1 MSSCADREAKDDAV
15 SSHPSWEACKELCKV
30 ENGSLRALYTMVVLE
45 ATGFAMCI
53 PVLAFF
59 AIKELGLSPSQLGIV
74 ASANAASQLVGASI
88 CGRLSD
94 SFGRR
99 WLLLGSFIWSALN
112 IGALSLTS
120 NFTDFL
126 IMRIFAGLSGG
137 TTPLCQAF
145 IMDSV
150 GESRRPAFLGLFG
163 SLLAMAFMIGNCLG
177 VCLIVLGL
185 ERRSIF
191 LVAAVFALLATLY
204 GVIRTEESLAPQ
216 NRRPL
221 WPIKTSSDAENP
233 ISSPRASTSDW
244 ETVNTGLVCVWVARF
259 LQSFAFAT
267 LFTNYAFF
275 IHRVFGWSDFHFG
288 VIMMFAGVISATL
301 QFVVYPLFG
310 LHGKKGSAAACVV
323 SSISGACAC
332 LVFPLPVVVF
342 HLLAIILFVV
352 SMALFDPAVPV
363 LVSIFVGRSHLGFGN
378 GIAIACRCAASILG
392 PVTGGIL
399 FEKGLDIICW
409 VVCGVYLL
417 ALLTSVGISLSP
429 ACTDDDQME
438 SEPLLAD
445 KMKTSPSAGK

>member
-1 MSSCADREAKDDAV
+1 MSSCADREAKDNAE
-15 SSHPSWEACKELCKV
+15 SSNPSWEACKDLCKV
-30 ENGSLRALYTMVVLE
+30 ENGSLRALFTMVVLE
-45 ATGFAMCI
+45 VTGFAMCI

-74 ASANAASQLVGASI
+74 VSANAASQLVGASI

-99 WLLLGSFIWSALN
+99 WLLLGSFAWSALN
-112 IGALSLTS
+112 IGALSVAFS
-120 NFTDFL
+120 FTDFL
-126 IMRIFAGLSGG
+126 IMRILAGLSGG

-150 GESRRPAFLGLFG
+150 TEDRRPAFLGLFG
-163 SLLAMAFMIGNCLG
+163 SLLGVAFMMGNCLG

-191 LVAAVFALLATLY
+191 LVAALFALLATLY
-204 GVIRTEESLAPQ
+204 GVIRTEESLPPQ

-221 WPIKTSSDAENP
+221 WPIKAASDAENP
-233 ISSPRASTSDW
+233 NHSPRAATSDW
-244 ETVNTGLVCVWVARF
+244 ETVNTGLVCVWVTRF
-259 LQSFAFAT
+259 LQAFAFAT
-267 LFTNYAFF
+267 VFANYAFF

-288 VIMMFAGVISATL
+288 VIMVFAGIISAVL
-301 QFVVYPLFG
+301 QFAVYPLFG

-332 LVFPLPVVVF
+332 LVFPMPVVLV
-342 HLLAIILFVV
+342 HLFAIVLFVV
-352 SMALFDPAVPV
+352 AMALFDPAVPV

-378 GIAIACRCAASILG
+378 GIAIACRCAASIVG

-399 FEKGLDIICW
+399 FEKGLESCAGQS
-409 VVCGVYLL
+409 VVSTCLPY
-417 ALLTSVGISLSP
+417 
-429 ACTDDDQME
+429 
-438 SEPLLAD
+438 
-445 KMKTSPSAGK
+445 